1 MAMVVKGE
9 IGAGLAFRVAFMQ
22 VRTDWYVSCP
32 TTLFGVC
39 SGCKQECLV
48 RRWSDVLETPDAGGG
63 LVCRGCYLRDQQRG
77 CGDGAAINTD
87 AGADARSGGRDVP
100 AT

>member
-39 SGCKQECLV
+39 SGCKQERLV

-63 LVCRGCYLRDQQRG
+63 LVCRGCYLRTNQRG
-77 CGDGAAINTD
+77 CGDGAVAE
-87 AGADARSGGRDVP
+87 GGGGEEARPAAKVP
-100 AT
+100 